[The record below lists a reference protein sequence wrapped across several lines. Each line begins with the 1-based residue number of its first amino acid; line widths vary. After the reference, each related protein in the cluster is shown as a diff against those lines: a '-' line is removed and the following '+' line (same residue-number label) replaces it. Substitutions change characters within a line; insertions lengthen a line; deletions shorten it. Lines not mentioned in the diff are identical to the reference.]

1 MAERDGGAQKAA
13 PPPPPPQ
20 PTIALP
26 HWSSMEGLFRGSG
39 AADVSPGPMTLVS
52 SFFAED
58 PDSEYR
64 CLSQLLAGAIDSP
77 VAPPPSRP
85 PAGQLAAPT
94 EGDTGREEGMGL
106 RQNHSPLVAA
116 TPGLSL
122 SSLLESPAGLTSS
135 NLGYFGI
142 SHQQAPVQVTSQAVE
157 SHSYVHVQAEYPSLS
172 AASTSLTLP
181 PGSSINM
188 SSLQQMPPLSLDTN
202 NATIKS
208 ANGFHSDH
216 KSQPA
221 ALIVDKPADDG
232 YNWRKYGQKQV
243 KGGEY
248 PRSYYRCTHPKCPV
262 KKKVERSL
270 EGQVTEIIYKGQH
283 NHLQPSQN
291 RRSKE
296 GGTLP
301 SGCNELNG
309 SFDFPT
315 YPETGTANF
324 SRSTETMSKRDR
336 DSSHW
341 TPVQLSDSSEGEGD
355 GEPGTDEGGDTEQD
369 PKRRNMD
376 TRVMEST
383 SHKTV
388 TEPRI
393 IVQTTSEVDL
403 LDDGY
408 RWRKYG
414 QKVVKGNAHPRSYYR
429 CTNAGCN
436 VRKQIERASTDPK
449 AVITTYEGK
458 HNHDVPAARNSSHAT
473 ANAGAATSSIPPNA
487 QNASS
492 SSQPSFQETEFCTEF
507 MQTSEWVFVDSGLN
521 VMQTLSAIMTNY
533 RRPQFN
539 IKMKAE

>member
-1 MAERDGGAQKAA
+1 
-13 PPPPPPQ
+13 
-20 PTIALP
+20 
-26 HWSSMEGLFRGSG
+26 
-39 AADVSPGPMTLVS
+39 MTLVS

-64 CLSQLLAGAIDSP
+64 WLLPASSPEAVDSSRWRRRPVGRGGASGSSDGGESWGRGRDGSETEP
-77 VAPPPSRP
+77 
-85 PAGQLAAPT
+85 LA
-94 EGDTGREEGMGL
+94 
-106 RQNHSPLVAA
+106 VWFAA

-122 SSLLESPAGLTSS
+122 SSLLESPAGLISS

-142 SHQQAPVQVTSQAVE
+142 SHQQAPAQVTSQAVE

-172 AASTSLTLP
+172 AASTSLTVP
-181 PGSSINM
+181 PDSSITM
-188 SSLQQMPPLSLDTN
+188 LSLKQMPPLSLDAN
-202 NATIKS
+202 NTMNKS
-208 ANGFHSDH
+208 ADGSHADH
-216 KSQPA
+216 KPQPA
-221 ALIVDKPADDG
+221 ALTVDKPADDG

-248 PRSYYRCTHPKCPV
+248 PRSYYKCTRPNCPV

-283 NHLQPSQN
+283 NHLRPSQN
-291 RRSKE
+291 RRSR
-296 GGTLP
+296 
-301 SGCNELNG
+301 CNELNG

-315 YPETGTANF
+315 NPETGTANF

-341 TPVQLSDSSEGEGD
+341 TPEQLSDSGEDEEGD
-355 GEPGTDEGGDTEQD
+355 GEPGTDEGSDTEQD
-369 PKRRNMD
+369 PKRRTMD

-383 SHKTV
+383 SHRTV

-414 QKVVKGNAHPRSYYR
+414 QKVVKGNPHPRSYYR
-429 CTNAGCN
+429 CTSAGCS
-436 VRKQIERASTDPK
+436 VRKHIERASTEPK

-458 HNHDVPAARNSSHAT
+458 HNHHVPAARNSSHAT
-473 ANAGAATSSIPPNA
+473 TNAGAATSSIQPKA
-487 QNASS
+487 QNANSS
-492 SSQPSFQETEFCTEF
+492 NQPSIHGIEFIN
-507 MQTSEWVFVDSGLN
+507 N
-521 VMQTLSAIMTNY
+521 VA
-533 RRPQFN
+533 RPVAVHAL
-539 IKMKAE
+539 KKEHDVA